1 MSKYLDEKGVQYL
14 WSKLSLED
22 YPNNELLIAVI
33 NAIDEGKADKTE
45 IPSLDG
51 LATETWV
58 EEYIKTYLNNSSGG
72 TITPSPET
80 PENTTTTTEYVYTYD
95 GDRESTEH
103 SWITNYGNIK
113 VFAKMGDIPEGEL
126 NLVGATIFRTNPS
139 NQWLDR
145 TFTITQE
152 HLDKVLIKSSTEIP
166 ATQDG
171 LIQIYD
177 MMASDFSEFTVLCI
191 CTKPGW
197 YNVCF
202 DDWYEII
209 NFPETGIFAYEKRT
223 YGGNDYAKTFTF
235 TVTTTTSSGGS
246 SSGGS
251 TVGGMSTV
259 TPVKYAGNEISMF
272 SRGICIGDSVTEGSF
287 DGNGG
292 AVIKRFS
299 YPAILERISGV
310 EIANAGIAGATSQ
323 SWYEASLNSDNQWG
337 KWVNQEW
344 VWNTN
349 PANTGNDVISSTLDL
364 SGFDFAIIHM
374 GINDLASTY
383 DNSKTIEEV
392 LTNFETYINLIIA
405 KLKTANNGI
414 KIFFATIIPSYA
426 PATNPV
432 YKQLNEKIKAIT
444 EATAD
449 VYLLDIN
456 TYSELASKPEYNVTH
471 PTALGYHKLANEI
484 RSYISYVISKNL
496 SEFTEIQFV
505 GM

>member
-58 EEYIKTYLNNSSGG
+58 EEYIKTHLNNSNGG
-72 TITPSPET
+72 AITPSPET

-145 TFTITQE
+145 TFTIAQE
-152 HLDKVLIKSSTEIP
+152 HLDKVLTKSGENIP
-166 ATQDG
+166 AVQDG

-209 NFPETGIFAYEKRT
+209 NFPETGIFAYEKRA

-246 SSGGS
+246 SSSGS

-259 TPVKYAGNEISMF
+259 TPVKYTGNEMSMF

-323 SWYEASLNSDNQWG
+323 TWYEASLNSDNQWG

-349 PANTGNDVISSTLDL
+349 PANTGNDVISSTLDF

-392 LTNFETYINLIIA
+392 LTNFETYINLIIT

-426 PATNPV
+426 PATNPT
-432 YKQLNEKIKAIT
+432 YKQLNEKIKTIA

-456 TYSELASKPEYNVTH
+456 SYSELASKPEYNVTH

>member
-1 MSKYLDEKGVQYL
+1 MGIIKRFAS
-14 WSKLSLED
+14 ED
-22 YPNNELLIAVI
+22 YVEQNLQNLKCEAVLTTPQ
-33 NAIDEGKADKTE
+33 ALTEEQKAQARENLGITE
-45 IPSLDG
+45 
-51 LATETWV
+51 
-58 EEYIKTYLNNSSGG
+58 NSG
-72 TITPSPET
+72 
-80 PENTTTTTEYVYTYD
+80 TTTPPVEDTTPVTTEYVYTYD

-103 SWITNYGNIK
+103 SWITNYGDIK
-113 VFAKMGDIPEGEL
+113 VFAKMGDIPEGNL
-126 NLVGATIFRTNPS
+126 NLVGATIFRTNPN

-177 MMASDFSEFTVLCI
+177 MMGSDFSEFTVLCI

-223 YGGNDYAKTFTF
+223 YGGNDYAATFTF
-235 TVTTTTSSGGS
+235 TVTTTPSSGGS

-251 TVGGMSTV
+251 SIGGVST
-259 TPVKYAGNEISMF
+259 TLPTKYAGNEISMF

-292 AVIKRFS
+292 MVIKRFS
-299 YPAILERISGV
+299 YPAILERITGIK
-310 EIANAGIAGATSQ
+310 IANAGIAGMTSQ
-323 SWYEASLNSDNQWG
+323 TWYEASLNSDSQWG

-349 PANTGNDVISSTLDL
+349 PINNGNDVISSELDF
-364 SGFDFAIIHM
+364 SGFDFAVIHM

-392 LTNFETYINLIIA
+392 LENFDTYISLIIE

-426 PATNPV
+426 PATNPT
-432 YKQLNEKIKAIT
+432 YKQLNDKIKAIA
-444 EATAD
+444 EATEN
-449 VYLLDIN
+449 VYLIDIN
-456 TYSELASKPEYNVTH
+456 SYSEIASRPEYNVTH

-484 RSYISYVISKNL
+484 KSYISYVISKNL